1 MWGNPPRVIAMTGP
15 IARLDDWLRGS
26 FVEHNTMLE
35 EAYFGAG
42 VDLLD
47 DPSLD
52 RHKDAVLNDGAA
64 HAGALA
70 AFPER
75 AAERYEVLGMVGYV
89 LGACGRHER
98 EDPDVLAPVWDVA
111 RRLGDGLG
119 VAPRYVFSHQ
129 TFSNTARDG
138 RPRTFT
144 ALPDEARFVE
154 LNALGVLGYVRSAAA
169 LRRIPALGASNPLA
183 GYLLNLA
190 KEALD
195 DVLAFNRRVAR
206 EVSVDR
212 FFRNVRPYFKPHRVG
227 DAVYRGVNAGDF
239 AAINEIDVL
248 TGVADPGDPFYA
260 GIVDEKIPYL
270 PPDEQRALREI
281 GTLDSLLES
290 FEREAA
296 ARVTPQLRENA
307 HRFLAVCRAHGA
319 AYSFHHTALVKP
331 FIERP
336 AAAMPPERQDSLSA
350 SGPPLDEVIS
360 FLDRLRALRSD
371 RAPFRRLE
379 ELVGTPG

>member
-1 MWGNPPRVIAMTGP
+1 MAMTGP
-15 IARLDDWLRGS
+15 IARLDDWLRTS
-26 FVEHNTMLE
+26 FVEHNTLLE
-35 EAYFGAG
+35 EAYFAAG
-42 VDLLD
+42 VEVLD

-52 RHKDAVLNDGAA
+52 SHKDAVLVDGAA
-64 HAGALA
+64 HAGAID
-70 AFPER
+70 AFPDR
-75 AAERYEVLGMVGYV
+75 AADRYEILGMVGYV
-89 LGACGRHER
+89 LGACRRHER
-98 EDPDVLAPVWDVA
+98 EDPELLAPVWDVA

-119 VAPRYVFSHQ
+119 VAPRYVFAHQ
-129 TFSNTARDG
+129 TFFNTARDG

-169 LRRIPALGASNPLA
+169 LRRIPALGVSGPLA
-183 GYLLNLA
+183 GYLLDLA

-195 DVLAFNRRVAR
+195 DVLAFNQRVAR

-248 TGVADPGDPFYA
+248 TGVCDPRDPFYA
-260 GIVDEKIPYL
+260 SIVSEKIPYL
-270 PPDEQRALREI
+270 PPGEHRALREV

-296 ARVTPQLRENA
+296 SRVTPQLRENA
-307 HRFLAVCRAHGA
+307 HRFLAVCRAHGV
-319 AYSFHHTALVKP
+319 AYAFHHTALVKP

-336 AAAMPPERQDSLSA
+336 AAALPPERQDSVSA
-350 SGPPLDEVIS
+350 SGPPLDEVIAL
-360 FLDRLRALRSD
+360 LDRLRALRSD
-371 RAPFRRLE
+371 RTPFRRLQ
-379 ELVGTPG
+379 ELVGVAGVSP